1 MKMRRRGSFHC
12 VRATFMLH
20 IYLIRCLIAWNDQ
33 KRLVRCMALK
43 FEVELMV
50 HGIGLSNGI
59 SWSCRNVDILLR
71 RAKILALHIWYYRNC
86 PGQGWGG
93 HRASAF
99 RIVRGVVSV
108 GSGLGALDT
117 GHLLSAASTI
127 GPALCSLPS
136 SRHSN
141 RNTLLYHWQWSGCLV
156 TYLHI

>member
-20 IYLIRCLIAWNDQ
+20 IYLIRYLIAWNDQ
-33 KRLVRCMALK
+33 KCLAI
-43 FEVELMV
+43 EVELMV

-117 GHLLSAASTI
+117 RHLISAASTI
-127 GPALCSLPS
+127 GPGLCHPVTIQTEIRFCITGNGLDVLSLIYISRESAL
-136 SRHSN
+136 
-141 RNTLLYHWQWSGCLV
+141 
-156 TYLHI
+156 